1 MSVPTRK
8 EINILDRVDK
18 RVELVGNEESD
29 ELDISLE
36 LEERR
41 MQDVPRHESILG

>member
-8 EINILDRVDK
+8 EVDVLDRVDK
-18 RVELVGNEESD
+18 RVELVSNEESD

-36 LEERR
+36 LGE
-41 MQDVPRHESILG
+41 